1 MKIVYIVHDYTNSAG
16 IERVIS
22 LKSNYFVNIGYD
34 VHIVSCCHE
43 EKEPFFEFDSRIKF
57 YNLALPS
64 IRVKYK
70 KLFVDRLSL
79 YLKDVKP
86 DITISTGMRVM
97 NYLYE
102 VNDGSKKIL
111 ETHFSKYRRKFKLA
125 KLENSKLGRILLN
138 AYYFKFNKI
147 VRRYDKFVVLT
158 NEDKKSWLVANI
170 PNIEVIPNPLTFI
183 PEKSSDLKT
192 KRIIAVGRYT
202 YQKGFDQIF
211 DIWHKIESLYPDWI
225 LTLYGTG
232 AKGAK
237 LKSKIQSLNLGGR
250 VELRPPVKDISKE
263 FLHSSIFALP
273 SRYEGL
279 PMVLL
284 EAMVCGVPAVCFA
297 CKCGPRDVIIDGED
311 GFYVEMG
318 DEKKFKE
325 RLTLLMDDV
334 VIRQKMGKQARE
346 NIMFLKEENV
356 MPKWI
361 SLFEGL
367 FVP

>member
-22 LKSNYFVNIGYD
+22 LKSNYLVNRGYD

-57 YNLALPS
+57 YNLGLPS
-64 IRVKYK
+64 IKEKYK
-70 KLFVDRLSL
+70 KLFVDRLSV

-102 VNDGSKKIL
+102 INDGSKKIL
-111 ETHFSKYRRKFKLA
+111 EVHFSKYRRKFKLA
-125 KLENSKLGRILLN
+125 KLEGIWLGRKILN
-138 AYYFKFNKI
+138 VYFHKYNKI
-147 VRRYDKFVVLT
+147 VKQYDKFVVLT

-183 PEKSSDLKT
+183 PEKYSDLKT

-202 YQKGFDQIF
+202 YQKGFDQML

-232 AKGAK
+232 VKGAK
-237 LKSKIQSLNLGGR
+237 LKSKIQSLHLDSR
-250 VELRPPVKDISKE
+250 IELRPPVKDISKE
-263 FLHSSIFALP
+263 FLLSSIFALP

-318 DEKKFKE
+318 DENKWE
-325 RLTLLMDDV
+325 NRLV
-334 VIRQKMGKQARE
+334 KI
-346 NIMFLKEENV
+346 
-356 MPKWI
+356 
-361 SLFEGL
+361 
-367 FVP
+367 